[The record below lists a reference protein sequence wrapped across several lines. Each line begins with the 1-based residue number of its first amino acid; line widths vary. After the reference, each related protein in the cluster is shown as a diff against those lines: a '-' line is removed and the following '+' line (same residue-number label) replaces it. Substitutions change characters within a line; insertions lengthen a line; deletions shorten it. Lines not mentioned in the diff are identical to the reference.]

1 MDDQVLNAMLEEL
14 EAGRGVELCV
24 LTAVEGSSP
33 RKPGA
38 CLVAR
43 ADGTF
48 AGTVGGGSLER
59 LVLKESAG
67 YRAEG
72 ASCVRVYTMDGV
84 QSSTGMICGGGA
96 TVAHVNFDPSV
107 LPAVRAVADARS
119 RKEDCCLLLDTQTAA
134 PDTALVV
141 AGDGRQTI
149 FPFQLTDYA
158 GSDGSIPLS
167 EAGRGPRSLADLLED
182 DAFVDAVLSLEDPG
196 VHEGVFILPLDAE
209 GEAYVIG
216 CGHVGAALVPV
227 LRGLGFKVTAYDD
240 RAELLEAADFP
251 ADVRRVCAPYAE
263 FSERV
268 ALTHR
273 DYVLVSTS
281 THGSDLAVVR
291 QAMAAR
297 PKFLGCLGSK
307 KKTAFITG
315 KLAEDGFSAEDIA
328 RLHMPVGIPLGDETP
343 AEIAISI
350 AAQVIMARRGF
361 TPGD

>member
-1 MDDQVLNAMLEEL
+1 MDEMVLNAMLSEL
-14 EAGRGVELCV
+14 EEGRAVELCV

-59 LVLKESAG
+59 LTLKEAAG
-67 YRAEG
+67 YREKG
-72 ASCVRVYTMDGV
+72 VSQSRHYTMDGA

-96 TVAHVNFDPSV
+96 TVCHVCLTPALV
-107 LPAVRAVADARS
+107 EAVRAVRDARA
-119 RKEDCCLLLDTQTAA
+119 RKDDCCLALDTRCQA
-134 PDTALVV
+134 PSVAFVV
-141 AGDGRQTI
+141 AGDEAPSI
-149 FPFQLTDYA
+149 FPVQMVDCATADA
-158 GSDGSIPLS
+158 SVPASVADGGMFDFAAAL
-167 EAGRGPRSLADLLED
+167 D
-182 DAFVDAVLSLEDPG
+182 DRAFVDAVLTCEDPG
-196 VHEGVFILPLDAE
+196 LHEGVFVLPLAAE
-209 GEAYVIG
+209 GEAYVVG

-240 RAELLEAADFP
+240 RPDLLEEAEFP
-251 ADVRRVCAPYAE
+251 ADVRRVCAP
-263 FSERV
+263 FSELAERV
-268 ALTHR
+268 SFTHR

-291 QAMAAR
+291 QALAAR

-350 AAQVIMARRGF
+350 AAQVIMARRGY
-361 TPGD
+361 TPAG

>member
-1 MDDQVLNAMLEEL
+1 MDELVLQRILAEL
-14 EAGRGVELCV
+14 EAGHAVELCV

-38 CLVAR
+38 CLVACE
-43 ADGTF
+43 DGTF

-59 LVLKESAG
+59 LTLKDAARYRDAG
-67 YRAEG
+67 ECR
-72 ASCVRVYTMDGV
+72 VRVYTMDGA

-96 TVAHVNFDPSV
+96 TVCHVYLDPFM
-107 LPAVRAVADARS
+107 LPAVRAVADARA
-119 RKEDCCLLLDTQTAA
+119 RKDDCCLMFDTTCQDPSVAI
-134 PDTALVV
+134 VV
-141 AGDGRQTI
+141 AGAEGPSI
-149 FPFQLTDYA
+149 FPLQMNDFSACDA
-158 GSDGSIPLS
+158 SVSV
-167 EAGRGPRSLADLLED
+167 EAEAHAFDLAAALD
-182 DAFVDAVLSLEDPG
+182 DPAFVRDVLAREDPG
-196 VHEGVFILPLDAE
+196 LHEGFFVWPLAAE
-209 GEAYVIG
+209 GEAYVVG

-251 ADVRRVCAPYAE
+251 PDVRRVCAPYDELAQ
-263 FSERV
+263 RV

-273 DYVLVSTS
+273 GYVLVSTS

-291 QAMAAR
+291 QALAAR

-315 KLAEDGFSAEDIA
+315 KLAEDGFSAEDIG

-350 AAQVIMARRGF
+350 AAQVIMVRRGF
-361 TPGD
+361 TSEG